1 MAGSLIAL
9 RRQEGQC
16 GDTDDDTGRFC
27 SDREILRRPYVFRLS
42 VDQPGY
48 QRNLRFRQLVDQL
61 MKLIAQE
68 GRTSAARW

>member
-1 MAGSLIAL
+1 
-9 RRQEGQC
+9 
-16 GDTDDDTGRFC
+16 
-27 SDREILRRPYVFRLS
+27 